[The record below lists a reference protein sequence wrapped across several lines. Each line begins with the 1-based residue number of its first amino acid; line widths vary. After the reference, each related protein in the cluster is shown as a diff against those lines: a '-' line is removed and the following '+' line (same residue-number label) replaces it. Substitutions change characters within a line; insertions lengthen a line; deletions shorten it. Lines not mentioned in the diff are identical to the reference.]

1 MGISVGSKRL
11 QEASDIRKVIKLME
25 KAKENVVE
33 LERGRLEKGRVK
45 LEVFTD
51 TFFGECG
58 GREVTDWLHG
68 RFCGQSR
75 R

>member
-1 MGISVGSKRL
+1 M
-11 QEASDIRKVIKLME
+11 IKLME